1 MMSEQASETS
11 GLRALPWVA
20 VVALIA
26 LGLLSMFLRNSAP
39 PAGHAVA
46 SLALASTRAES
57 EHASLDA
64 AQSHVN
70 DATTEPA
77 LNAEH
82 CQTEPGSVSA
92 YQQLDALQWRELHR
106 WQAERGLSLTVLQT
120 DNSLKQ
126 QPSAYQHYSAAQLQA
141 LAEQGDANAMHFYAE
156 RLQKSD
162 APTATYHGQPEDRRL
177 LTQQLWRQAAV
188 QGHVPAMLAIAD
200 WYRQA
205 SEDFSQPEVQR
216 QQTSVQ
222 WLAWRYLADWRLGLL
237 PQRLSVSAEIHEQA
251 LLSLQQH
258 QQWLQQQRQQLG
270 LLPLDNQVPAA
281 IVQLMIPRQS
291 RC

>member
-1 MMSEQASETS
+1 MSEEASETC

-39 PAGHAVA
+39 PASHRGA
-46 SLALASTRAES
+46 SLAMASTRAES

-64 AQSHVN
+64 AQSGVDH
-70 DATTEPA
+70 ATIEPA
-77 LNAEH
+77 RNAER
-82 CQTEPGSVSA
+82 CQIEPGSVNA

-126 QPSAYQHYSAAQLQA
+126 QSSVYQHYSAAQLQA

-156 RLQKSD
+156 QLQKSD
-162 APTATYHGQPEDRRL
+162 APTATYHGQQEDRRL
-177 LTQQLWRQAAV
+177 LTQQLWRAAAV

-205 SEDFSQPEVQR
+205 SEDLSQPETPR
-216 QQTSVQ
+216 QQARVQ

-237 PQRLSVSAEIHEQA
+237 PQRISVATEIHEQA
-251 LLSLQQH
+251 LVSLLQH
-258 QQWLQQQRQQLG
+258 QQWLQQQRQQMG

-281 IVQLMIPRQS
+281 IVQLMVPRQS